1 MNKSI
6 YSVAQET
13 IDNYRDSS
21 KQIDVVE
28 GLSIDMYQIVR
39 ETEFLSSGHYLNGDY
54 DEDGILL
61 PFQDIITRIL
71 ENQRSAEEVDTADM
85 RIKTDD
91 QDFQLRALLIDKY
104 NQDWL
109 YNNRVDKFLNDAIE
123 TRGKYG
129 GLLVKVLESDDNI
142 ELQVGDWNAFAGDAV
157 DLQNGIK
164 VFNHYYTPAEL
175 LDKASDHGWDID
187 ACKEAI
193 RLYAENTQSDDPAN
207 MKETVG
213 KYVLVREV
221 TGVMERDY
229 VDENADEYTYSKQLH
244 YLAGTELKDGD
255 GKSLGKT
262 LFSEEL
268 DDTLY
273 YYLPYKKRGSND
285 KMLGIGM
292 VERSKQGQVQTNR
305 ATQNYTKAL
314 DLASTHVLQSASKNL
329 KGKNVIRQLKTGTI
343 LQHDDGKPITGVNM
357 VTPALQF
364 IDNYLM
370 NWQNIVDRATGTY
383 SVATGEDLPSG
394 TPYRLGAIL
403 DQNAQSSFD
412 LRREEFGIFLNQ
424 IYLDRIIPFFIKQ
437 IKKSNQLNLK
447 FNPEELI
454 QIDTDISNKIADQI
468 VLDNYFSGVYSEQ
481 APIMRFQMMQA
492 DRALSIEG
500 TTEELKKGKDRRKIL
515 NDMKEEWRK
524 YWSECEGKLYIEIT
538 NEKKKKGVLAESIN
552 NVLLQY
558 MQYKPQLDADPEA
571 RKIFNELLGVV
582 GMKPIDF
589 SNSPPAQGVPAGGKP
604 EQVKKNEPLATS
616 AKPR

>member
-1 MNKSI
+1 MKTI
-6 YSVAQET
+6 YDIANTVVST
-13 IDNYRDSS
+13 YRDSS
-21 KQIDVVE
+21 NQVDVVE
-28 GLSIDMYQIVR
+28 GLGFDMYQTIR
-39 ETEFLSSGHYLNGDY
+39 ETEFLSSGHYLAGDY

-85 RIKTDD
+85 RVTTDD
-91 QDFQLRALLIDKY
+91 QDFALRALLVDKY

-109 YNNRVDKFLNDAIE
+109 YNNRIDKFLNDAIE
-123 TRGKYG
+123 TRGKHG
-129 GLLVKVLESDDNI
+129 GVLVKVLEDDDNI
-142 ELQVGDWNAFAGDAV
+142 SLEVGDWNNFAGDAV
-157 DLQNGIK
+157 DLKNGLK

-175 LDKASDHGWDID
+175 LEKAETHGWDID

-193 RLYAENTQSDDPAN
+193 ELYAEQSQSNEPEVD
-207 MKETVG
+207 KETVG

-221 TGVMERDY
+221 SGVLEREY
-229 VDENADEYTYSKQLH
+229 VDPNATEYTYSKQLH
-244 YLAGTELKDGD
+244 YIAGTEIKDNEGN
-255 GKSLGKT
+255 SRAKT

-268 DDTLY
+268 QDTLY

-292 VERSKQGQVQTNR
+292 VERSKQAQVQTNR

-357 VTPALQF
+357 TTPALQF
-364 IDNYLM
+364 IDSYLM

-424 IYLDRIIPFFIKQ
+424 IYMERIIPFFIRQ
-437 IKKSNQLNLK
+437 IKSASQLNLK

-454 QIDTDISNKIADQI
+454 QIDTDIANKIADQLVI
-468 VLDNYFSGVYSEQ
+468 DNYFAGVYNEQ

-492 DRALSIEG
+492 DRAMSIEG
-500 TTEELKKGKDRRKIL
+500 TQEELKKGKQRRKIL
-515 NDMKEEWRK
+515 NDMKEDWRK
-524 YWSECEGKLYIEIT
+524 YWSEAEGKLYIEVT

-571 RKIFNELLGVV
+571 RKIFNELLGVI

-589 SNSPPAQGVPAGGKP
+589 SNSVPMQPAQGSP
-604 EQVKKNEPLATS
+604 EGVKTKEPLATS
-616 AKPR
+616 AKPK

>member
-1 MNKSI
+1 MKSI
-6 YSVAQET
+6 YAIANET
-13 IDNYRDSS
+13 ISNYRDSS
-21 KQIDVVE
+21 KQVDVVE
-28 GLSIDMYQIVR
+28 GLSFDMYQIVR
-39 ETEFLSSGHYLNGDY
+39 ETEFLSSGHYMNGDY

-85 RIKTDD
+85 KIKTDD
-91 QDFQLRALLIDKY
+91 QDFQLRALLVDKY

-109 YNNRVDKFLNDAIE
+109 YNNRIDKFLNEAIE

-142 ELQVGDWNAFAGDAV
+142 RLEVADWNNFAGDAV
-157 DLQNGIK
+157 DIQNGIK

-175 LDKASDHGWDID
+175 IEKATEHGWDIE

-193 RLYAENTQSDDPAN
+193 ELYAENTQSDDPAN

-213 KYVLVREV
+213 KYILVREIS
-221 TGVMERDY
+221 GVLEREY

-244 YLAGTELKDGD
+244 YVAGCEIKDSD
-255 GKSLGKT
+255 GKSKGKT
-262 LFSEEL
+262 LFSEEFE
-268 DDTLY
+268 DTLY

-343 LQHDDGKPITGVNM
+343 LQHDEGKPITGVNM

-424 IYLDRIIPFFIKQ
+424 IYLERIIPFFIKQ
-437 IKKSNQLNLK
+437 IKKANQLNLK

-454 QIDTDISNKIADQI
+454 QIDTDIANKIADQTVI
-468 VLDNYFSGVYSEQ
+468 DNYFSGVYNEE

-500 TTEELKKGKDRRKIL
+500 TTQELKKGKDRRKIV
-515 NDMKEEWRK
+515 NDMKEEWRN
-524 YWSECEGKLYIEIT
+524 YWDECEGKLYIEIT
-538 NEKKKKGVLAESIN
+538 NEKKKKGVIAESIN

-571 RKIFNELLGVV
+571 RKIFNELLSVV

-589 SNSPPAQGVPAGGKP
+589 SNTPPAQNVPAGGKP
-604 EQVKKNEPLATS
+604 EGVPTEQPLATS
-616 AKPR
+616 AKPK

>member
-1 MNKSI
+1 MKTI
-6 YSVAQET
+6 YDIANTVVST
-13 IDNYRDSS
+13 YRDSS
-21 KQIDVVE
+21 NQVDVVE
-28 GLSIDMYQIVR
+28 GLGFDMYQTIR
-39 ETEFLSSGHYLNGDY
+39 ETEFLSSGHYLAGDY

-71 ENQRSAEEVDTADM
+71 ENQRSAEEIDTADM
-85 RIKTDD
+85 RVTTDD
-91 QDFQLRALLIDKY
+91 QDFALRALLIDKY

-109 YNNRVDKFLNDAIE
+109 YNNRIDKFLNDAIE
-123 TRGKYG
+123 TRGKHG
-129 GLLVKVLESDDNI
+129 GVLVKVLEDDDNI
-142 ELQVGDWNAFAGDAV
+142 TLEVGDWNNFAGDAV
-157 DLQNGIK
+157 DLKNGLK

-175 LDKASDHGWDID
+175 LEKATEHGWDID

-193 RLYAENTQSDDPAN
+193 ELYAEQSQSDEPEVD
-207 MKETVG
+207 KETVG

-221 TGVMERDY
+221 SGVLEREY
-229 VDENADEYTYSKQLH
+229 VDSGAEMYTYSKQLH
-244 YLAGTELKDGD
+244 YIAGTEIKDSEGN
-255 GKSLGKT
+255 SRAKT

-268 DDTLY
+268 QDTLY

-292 VERSKQGQVQTNR
+292 VERSKQAQVQTNR

-343 LQHDDGKPITGVNM
+343 LQHDDGKPISGVNM
-357 VTPALQF
+357 TTPALQF
-364 IDNYLM
+364 IDRYLM

-424 IYLDRIIPFFIKQ
+424 IYMERIIPFFIRQ
-437 IKKSNQLNLK
+437 IKNASQLNLK

-454 QIDTDISNKIADQI
+454 QIDTDIANKIADKLVI
-468 VLDNYFSGVYSEQ
+468 DNYFAGVYSEE

-492 DRALSIEG
+492 DRAMSIEG
-500 TTEELKKGKDRRKIL
+500 TQEELKKGKQRRKIL

-524 YWSECEGKLYIEIT
+524 YWSEAEGKLYIEVT

-571 RKIFNELLGVV
+571 RKIFNELLGVI

-589 SNSPPAQGVPAGGKP
+589 SNSVPMQPAQGSP
-604 EQVKKNEPLATS
+604 EGVKTKEPLATS
-616 AKPR
+616 AKPK

>member
-6 YSVAQET
+6 YSIAQDT
-13 IDNYRDSS
+13 ITTYRDSS

-28 GLSIDMYQIVR
+28 GLSIDMYQIIR

-91 QDFQLRALLIDKY
+91 QDFQLRALLVDKY

-109 YNNRVDKFLNDAIE
+109 YNNRVDKFINDAIE

-142 ELQVGDWNAFAGDAV
+142 ALEVGDWNAFAGDAV

-175 LDKASDHGWDID
+175 LEKATEHGWDVD
-187 ACKEAI
+187 TCKEAI
-193 RLYAENTQSDDPAN
+193 ELYAENTQSDDPAN

-221 TGVMERDY
+221 TGVLEREY
-229 VDENADEYTYSKQLH
+229 IDEDADEYTYSKQLH
-244 YLAGTELKDGD
+244 YLAGTEIKDSE
-255 GKSLGKT
+255 GKSRGKC
-262 LFSEEL
+262 LYSEEL
-268 DDTLY
+268 DDQLY

-370 NWQNIVDRATGTY
+370 NWQNIVDRATGTFA
-383 SVATGEDLPSG
+383 VATGEELPSG

-424 IYLDRIIPFFIKQ
+424 IYLDRIIPFFIRQ

-454 QIDTDISNKIADQI
+454 QIDTDISNKIADQTI
-468 VLDNYFSGVYSEQ
+468 IDNYFKGVYQES
-481 APIMRFQMMQA
+481 APIMRFQQMQA

-524 YWSECEGKLYIEIT
+524 YWDECKGKLYIEIT

-552 NVLLQY
+552 NALLQY

-571 RKIFNELLGVV
+571 RKIFNELMTTV
-582 GMKPIDF
+582 GLKPIDF
-589 SNSPPAQGVPAGGKP
+589 SNTQPTNAVGGTPKP
-604 EQVKKNEPLATS
+604 MKEEKELATS
-616 AKPR
+616 AKPK

>member
-1 MNKSI
+1 MKSI
-6 YSVAQET
+6 YDIADVT
-13 IDNYRDSS
+13 ISTYRDSS
-21 KQIDVVE
+21 NQVDVVE
-28 GLSIDMYQIVR
+28 GLAFDMYQTVR
-39 ETEFLSSGHYLNGDY
+39 ETEFLSSGHYMAGDY

-85 RIKTDD
+85 RITTDD

-129 GLLVKVLESDDNI
+129 GLLVKVLEDEDNI
-142 ELQVGDWNAFAGDAV
+142 SLQVGDWNNFAGDAV
-157 DLQNGIK
+157 DLQNGLK

-175 LDKASDHGWDID
+175 LERANEHGWDID

-193 RLYAENTQSDDPAN
+193 ELYAENSQSDEPEVD
-207 MKETVG
+207 KETVG
-213 KYVLVREV
+213 KYVLVREMS
-221 TGVMERDY
+221 GVLEREY
-229 VDENADEYTYSKQLH
+229 VDENAEEYTYSKQLH
-244 YLAGTELKDGD
+244 YVAGTEIKDKE
-255 GKSLGKT
+255 GKSKGKT
-262 LFSEEL
+262 LYSEEL

-329 KGKNVIRQLKTGTI
+329 KGKNVIRQLKSGTI
-343 LQHDDGKPITGVNM
+343 LQHDDMKPITGVNM

-403 DQNAQSSFD
+403 DQNAQSAFD

-424 IYLDRIIPFFIKQ
+424 IYLDRIIPFFIRQ
-437 IKKSNQLNLK
+437 IKKADQLNLK

-454 QIDTDISNKIADQI
+454 QIDTDIANKIADQI
-468 VLDNYFSGVYSEQ
+468 VIDNYFSGVYSEQ

-492 DRALSIEG
+492 DRAMSIEG
-500 TTEELKKGKDRRKIL
+500 TQEELKKGKQRRKIL

-524 YWSECEGKLYIEIT
+524 YWGEAEGKLYIEIT

-589 SNSPPAQGVPAGGKP
+589 SNSMPSQPMGGKP
-604 EQVKKNEPLATS
+604 EGVKKEEPLASS
-616 AKPR
+616 AKPK

>member
-6 YSVAQET
+6 YSIAQDT
-13 IDNYRDSS
+13 IDTYRDSS

-39 ETEFLSSGHYLNGDY
+39 ETEFLSSGHYLAGDY

-91 QDFQLRALLIDKY
+91 QDFQLRALLVDKY

-109 YNNRVDKFLNDAIE
+109 YNNRVDKFINDAIE

-142 ELQVGDWNAFAGDAV
+142 ALEVGDWNAFAGDAV

-175 LDKASDHGWDID
+175 LDKAAEHGWDID

-193 RLYAENTQSDDPAN
+193 ELYADNTQSDDPAN
-207 MKETVG
+207 MKETIG

-221 TGVMERDY
+221 TGVLEREY
-229 VDENADEYTYSKQLH
+229 IDENADDFTYSKQLH
-244 YLAGTELKDGD
+244 YLAGTEIKDDEGKSR
-255 GKSLGKT
+255 GKSLY
-262 LFSEEL
+262 SEEL
-268 DDTLY
+268 DDQLY
-273 YYLPYKKRGSND
+273 YYLPYKRRGSND

-329 KGKNVIRQLKTGTI
+329 KGKNVIRQLKSGTI
-343 LQHDDGKPITGVNM
+343 LQHDEGKPITGVNM

-403 DQNAQSSFD
+403 DQNAQSAFD

-424 IYLDRIIPFFIKQ
+424 IYLDRIIPFFISQ
-437 IKKSNQLNLK
+437 IKKSSQLNLK

-454 QIDTDISNKIADQI
+454 QIDTDISNKIADQVVI
-468 VLDNYFSGVYSEQ
+468 DNYFSGVYNES

-515 NDMKEEWRK
+515 NDMKEDWRK
-524 YWSECEGKLYIEIT
+524 YWDECKGKLYIEIT

-552 NVLLQY
+552 NALLQY

-571 RKIFNELLGVV
+571 RKIFNELMTTV
-582 GMKPIDF
+582 GLKPIDF
-589 SNSPPAQGVPAGGKP
+589 SNTQPTNPVGGTPKP
-604 EQVKKNEPLATS
+604 LKEEKPLATS
-616 AKPR
+616 AKPQ